1 MKVVDGR
8 TTTKTVH
15 FADLSL
21 GMVYADE
28 KNNICIKTDEAEYD
42 VNCLTLREGTWY
54 AETESA
60 GEMVTVL
67 NAKLMIEN

>member
-1 MKVVDGR
+1 MKVIDGR
-8 TTTKTVH
+8 TTKTVR

-28 KNNICIKTDEAEYD
+28 KNNICIKTDEAEYE
-42 VNCLTLREGTWY
+42 VNCITLRDGTWY

-60 GEMVTVL
+60 NEIVTVL

>member
-8 TTTKTVH
+8 TTKTVR

-21 GMVYADE
+21 GMVYTDE
-28 KNNICIKTDEAEYD
+28 KNNVCIKTDEAEYD
-42 VNCLTLREGTWY
+42 VNCLTLREGIWY

-60 GEMVTVL
+60 NEIVTVL
-67 NAKLMIEN
+67 SAKLMVEN

>member
-1 MKVVDGR
+1 MKVIDGR
-8 TTTKTVH
+8 TTKTVR

-28 KNNICIKTDEAEYD
+28 KNNVCIKTDEAEYE
-42 VNCLTLREGTWY
+42 VNCITLRDGTWY

-60 GEMVTVL
+60 TEIVTIL
-67 NAKLMIEN
+67 KAKLMIEN

>member
-1 MKVVDGR
+1 MKVIDGR
-8 TTTKTVH
+8 TKKTVR

-28 KNNICIKTDEAEYD
+28 KNNICIKTDEAEYE
-42 VNCLTLREGTWY
+42 VNCITLRDGTWY

-60 GEMVTVL
+60 TEIVTIL
-67 NAKLMIEN
+67 KAKLMIEN

>member
-8 TTTKTVH
+8 TTKTVR

-28 KNNICIKTDEAEYD
+28 KNNVCIKTDEAEYD
-42 VNCLTLREGTWY
+42 VNCLTLREGIWY

-60 GEMVTVL
+60 NEIVTVL
-67 NAKLMIEN
+67 SAKLMVEN